1 MTSRQ
6 KKTIL
11 LLGDVIAL
19 VGALA
24 LTMLFRYGATF
35 FNFQFA
41 IHLPR
46 FAFIFLVF
54 IVSLYIN
61 QLYDLNL
68 KFGSS
73 TFLRRTINT
82 LISAGL
88 ISIIYFYLSISS
100 DISPKTN
107 LAIFIVIFLFFFSA
121 WRFTFQAFSSLKT
134 KNGLAIIGDNEKTRV
149 VISEIQKNPGAGY
162 SLEMVVKS
170 RDQFSELARRIT
182 AGEIKTVVLCDD
194 FDPNSTGPFLLSL
207 LPYQI
212 SVANYPDFYEDV
224 THKIP
229 VEALGT
235 EWFLENLKEG
245 NRTYFQFIKR
255 VIDVSLS
262 GFVFII
268 SLPLWAVIATS
279 ISLESDGPVFFKQT
293 RLGRQG
299 KKFTIYK
306 FRTMKTENNDESMT
320 KEKDDRIT
328 TIGHFLRKTRLD
340 ELPQTINI
348 LKGEMSFIGPRPER
362 PELASELEENV
373 PFYNVRLIVKPGLSG
388 LDQVSGEY
396 HSPSRSDTLKKLQ
409 HDLFYIKNR
418 SIYLDSVIALKTI
431 ATVFKGYG
439 R

>member
-24 LTMLFRYGATF
+24 LTMLIRYGTSF
-35 FNFQFA
+35 FNLQFT

-68 KFGSS
+68 KVRSS

-82 LISAGL
+82 LVSAGL
-88 ISIIYFYLSISS
+88 VSIIYFYLSISS

-107 LAIFIVIFLFFFSA
+107 LAIFIVFFLFFFSV
-121 WRFTFQAFSSLKT
+121 WRFTFQAFSSLKA
-134 KNGLAIIGDNEKTRV
+134 KNGLAIIGDNEKTKV

-162 SLEMVVKS
+162 SLEMVIKT

-182 AGEIKTVVLCDD
+182 ASEIKTVVLCDD
-194 FDPNSTGPFLLSL
+194 FDPKTTGPFLLSL

-212 SVANYPDFYEDV
+212 SVANYPDFYEDI

-245 NRTYFQFIKR
+245 NRAYFQFIKR

-262 GFVFII
+262 GFILII
-268 SLPLWAVIATS
+268 TLPLWAVIATA
-279 ISLESDGPVFFKQT
+279 IRLESDGPVFFKQV

-299 KKFTIYK
+299 KKFVIYK

-362 PELASELEENV
+362 PELASELEESV

-418 SIYLDSVIALKTI
+418 SVYLDSVIALKTI

>member
-6 KKTIL
+6 KKTII
-11 LLGDVIAL
+11 LLGDLVAL
-19 VGALA
+19 VSALA
-24 LTMLFRYGATF
+24 LTILLRYGPALF
-35 FNFQFA
+35 DIQFA
-41 IHLPR
+41 IHFPR
-46 FAFIFLVF
+46 FIFIFLVF

-68 KFGSS
+68 KVRSNA
-73 TFLRRTINT
+73 FLKRTTNT
-82 LISAGL
+82 IISAGL
-88 ISIIYFYLSISS
+88 ISILYFYLGISS
-100 DISPKTN
+100 SISPKTN
-107 LAIFIVIFLFFFSA
+107 LAIFIVIFLFFFSI
-121 WRFTFQAFSSLKT
+121 WRLTFQGFSNLKAKT
-134 KNGLAIIGDNEKTRV
+134 GLAIIGDNEKTQV
-149 VISEIQKNPGAGY
+149 LIQEIEKNPGAGY
-162 SLEMVVKS
+162 SLEMIVKS
-170 RDQFSELARRIT
+170 RDDFSELARRIT
-182 AGEIKTVVLCDD
+182 AGEIKSVVLCDD
-194 FDPNSTGPFLLSL
+194 FNSKTIGPFLLSL

-212 SVANYPDFYEDV
+212 SVHNYPNFYEDI

-245 NRTYFQFIKR
+245 NHNYFQFVKR
-255 VIDVSLS
+255 VIDILLS
-262 GFVFII
+262 SSII
-268 SLPLWAVIATS
+268 IITLPLWAVIS
-279 ISLESDGPVFFKQT
+279 IAIHLESDGPVFFKQV

-299 KKFTIYK
+299 KKFVIQK
-306 FRTMKTENNDESMT
+306 FRTMKTENNDERAT
-320 KEKDDRIT
+320 QENDDRIT

-362 PELASELEENV
+362 PELASELEESV

-418 SIYLDSVIALKTI
+418 SMYLDSIIALKTI
-431 ATVFKGYG
+431 ATIFKGYG